1 MEHTLVPLLENV
13 SIPCTTNTEEQ
24 KTTAFSS
31 SFKQPS
37 SSSLKTPVKKVQKKP
52 HSTKNAVNSKK
63 PKRPCTGNWL
73 DSAAHL
79 RKTAAMNLERNKL
92 KQKERDSE
100 VFVFPVDKSG
110 VYNDKMNGT
119 WYTLDKEGC
128 NPSPVC
134 DLPFWDE
141 YLQEKRTWST
151 LDERAKEITSH
162 QSLLDNGE
170 M

>member
-13 SIPCTTNTEEQ
+13 SIPCITNTKQEQ
-24 KTTAFSS
+24 MTAFSS

-37 SSSLKTPVKKVQKKP
+37 SSKSSIQKVQKKP
-52 HSTKNAVNSKK
+52 STKKDTKSTGN
-63 PKRPCTGNWL
+63 KRPCTGNWL

-92 KQKERDSE
+92 TQKERESE

-119 WYTLDKEGC
+119 WYTLDKKGC

-141 YLQEKRTWST
+141 YFQEKRTWST

-162 QSLLDNGE
+162 QRLVDNGE

>member
-1 MEHTLVPLLENV
+1 VT
-13 SIPCTTNTEEQ
+13 
-24 KTTAFSS
+24 FSS

-37 SSSLKTPVKKVQKKP
+37 SSKSSIQKVQKKP
-52 HSTKNAVNSKK
+52 STKKDVNSTGS
-63 PKRPCTGNWL
+63 KRPCNGNWL

-79 RKTAAMNLERNKL
+79 RKVAAINLERNK
-92 KQKERDSE
+92 KTQKERDSE

-110 VYNDKMNGT
+110 VYNDKINGT

-128 NPSPVC
+128 NRAPVC

-141 YLQEKRTWST
+141 YFKEKRTWST
-151 LDERAKEITSH
+151 LDERGKAIAFD
-162 QSLLDNGE
+162 QSLLDMGE